1 MPDKAAREQFGLL
14 SFQGAARREKV
25 ASLLSLAGVAC
36 ICLGLF
42 WTTCYLHYH
51 RADLALVF
59 IFLIGV
65 GVLALQRSPRT
76 DGTSLLVVAH
86 GIFTAIFA
94 VSLIEP
100 PVGDVPRSVHLFFLP
115 LAAGAAFTFEARER
129 YGSLLF
135 PLICLLAFAGFAL
148 GILDSIAPGRS
159 PPLEVRGW
167 GVWANTLLAMAL
179 LVAIFTIYRQD
190 VGRQL
195 RLERELGRAVRNG
208 EITVLYQPQVRGPG
222 ELMGVEALVRWRHP
236 VQGVLSPVAFIPLAE
251 ESGLI
256 RDIGMEVLRQAC
268 EALKQWSSA
277 PSTRQLRVA
286 VNISPVQLRDPGI
299 VDAVAAVIQHAGID
313 PALLEFELTES
324 ALSHDTVA
332 VVDKMK
338 SIEVL
343 GVTWA
348 LDDFGTG
355 YSSLSTLRTLPVRKL
370 KIDRQFV
377 EAATNQDSA
386 RHLLGKIIEISQVM
400 KMTALAEG
408 VETPAQHE
416 LLLGLGC
423 ELFQGYLFARPMPA
437 QALAGWMADQANSG
451 IPAKRC

>member
-1 MPDKAAREQFGLL
+1 
-14 SFQGAARREKV
+14 
-25 ASLLSLAGVAC
+25 
-36 ICLGLF
+36 
-42 WTTCYLHYH
+42 
-51 RADLALVF
+51 
-59 IFLIGV
+59 
-65 GVLALQRSPRT
+65 
-76 DGTSLLVVAH
+76 
-86 GIFTAIFA
+86 
-94 VSLIEP
+94 
-100 PVGDVPRSVHLFFLP
+100 
-115 LAAGAAFTFEARER
+115 
-129 YGSLLF
+129 
-135 PLICLLAFAGFAL
+135 LLA
-148 GILDSIAPGRS
+148 
-159 PPLEVRGW
+159 
-167 GVWANTLLAMAL
+167 
-179 LVAIFTIYRQD
+179 AIFTIYRRD
-190 VGRQL
+190 VSKQL

-208 EITVLYQPQVRGPG
+208 EITVHYQPQVRGPG
-222 ELMGVEALVRWRHP
+222 ELVGVEALVRWRHP

-268 EALKQWSSA
+268 EMLKQWSSA

-286 VNISPVQLRDPGI
+286 VNISPVQLRDPGF

-313 PALLEFELTES
+313 AALLEFELTES

-355 YSSLSTLRTLPVRKL
+355 YSSLSTLRTLPLRKL

-377 EAATNQDSA
+377 DAAASQESA
-386 RHLLGKIIEISQVM
+386 QRLLGKIIEISQVM
-400 KMTALAEG
+400 GMSALAEG
-408 VETPAQHE
+408 VETSAQHE

-437 QALAGWMADQANSG
+437 QALAGWMADQADSG
-451 IPAKRC
+451 IAGKR